1 MIDTWRES
9 RWLRSLLFAGGNLAA
24 ALGLATLV
32 VMPIYAG
39 FAARDEQIAGQRA
52 TLARFLAIAAQEAAV
67 QTAGKV
73 HPAVG
78 AGDFLSGKNEGVIN
92 ADLQT
97 RLKAVVEQAGARLRS
112 VRVLPGQSIDQVRY
126 IGSRIDIYGSLPAI
140 HRAIYAVEAAKPH
153 LFVTSAVLKAASPTG
168 KPGTLEEPVIEAQL
182 EVFGATRIEAS
193 GR

>member
-24 ALGLATLV
+24 ALALATLV

-39 FAARDEQIAGQRA
+39 FAARDEQIAAQRI
-52 TLARFLAIAAQEAAV
+52 TLARFLAIAAQETAV
-67 QTAGKV
+67 QSAGEV
-73 HPAVG
+73 RPAVG

-97 RLKAVVEQAGARLRS
+97 RLKSTIEQAGARQRS
-112 VRVLPGQSIDQVRY
+112 VRVLPGQTIDQVRY
-126 IGSRIDIYGSLPAI
+126 IGSRIEIYGSLPAI
-140 HRAIYAVEAAKPH
+140 HRAIHAVEAAKPH
-153 LFVTSAVLKAASPTG
+153 LFIASAGLKPAPPAG
-168 KPGTLEEPVIEAQL
+168 KPGTPEEPVIEAQL

-193 GR
+193 SR